1 MIKNQ
6 LRKEGIS
13 KQVGLIKERERKKS
27 SKRAIFKQVSKQK
40 KNKTKSQIGSEQTR
54 MNARKNDFK
63 PLKQAR
69 KKERLLLT
77 GS

>member
-1 MIKNQ
+1 MNGTKARMIKNQ

-40 KNKTKSQIGSEQTR
+40 KNKTKLD
-54 MNARKNDFK
+54 RK
-63 PLKQAR
+63 
-69 KKERLLLT
+69 
-77 GS
+77 